1 MGTQNQACNITDR
14 DQLRKHKSRISISR
28 KSRTPFPRLL
38 GHVWAGSLMYITGSY
53 GTMAMLHALMV
64 FHEAKC
70 SGCGASSPLGT
81 LMTRMLAGPRHNA
94 LRLYLGR
101 DTSGPARISQN
112 VTGSWQCHMPIVWG
126 TDMSWVQSMAWAQ
139 GAWLT
144 NTPNFRSDWAIFP
157 VAQLLPALLATQK
170 TPQNFARRV
179 FLRVL

>member
-1 MGTQNQACNITDR
+1 MCGTGSGGDNKSTAASYASHELLPKHLEAYFQACNITDR
-14 DQLRKHKSRISISR
+14 DQLRNHKSRISISR
-28 KSRTPFPRLL
+28 KSRTHFPRLL

-112 VTGSWQCHMPIVWG
+112 VGREDEQP
-126 TDMSWVQSMAWAQ
+126 
-139 GAWLT
+139 
-144 NTPNFRSDWAIFP
+144 
-157 VAQLLPALLATQK
+157 
-170 TPQNFARRV
+170 
-179 FLRVL
+179 